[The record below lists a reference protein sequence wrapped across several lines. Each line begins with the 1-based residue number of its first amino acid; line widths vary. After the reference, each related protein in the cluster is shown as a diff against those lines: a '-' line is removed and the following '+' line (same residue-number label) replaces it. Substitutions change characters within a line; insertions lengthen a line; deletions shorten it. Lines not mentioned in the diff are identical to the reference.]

1 MSRYRLSG
9 RRVELARLNA
19 AGSALGLLLGWR
31 GGQTRAFVHVLADS
45 SWRHCRRA
53 ESHWILA
60 RCDVASHAAEGTGSA
75 NIHVGHGGAVDASH
89 Q

>member
-9 RRVELARLNA
+9 RRVELAQLNA
-19 AGSALGLLLGWR
+19 AGSAVGLLLGWR
-31 GGQTRAFVHVLADS
+31 RGQTRAFVHVLADS

-60 RCDVASHAAEGTGSA
+60 RCDAASHAAGGNGSA
-75 NIHVGHGGAVDASH
+75 NINVSRGGAVGAIH

>member
-1 MSRYRLSG
+1 MSRYGLSG
-9 RRVELARLNA
+9 RPIELERLNA
-19 AGSALGLLLGWR
+19 AGSALALLLGWR
-31 GGQTRAFVHVLADS
+31 RCQTRAFVRVLADS

-60 RCDVASHAAEGTGSA
+60 RCDAASHTAGGTGSA
-75 NIHVGHGGAVDASH
+75 NIHVGRGGAVDAIH